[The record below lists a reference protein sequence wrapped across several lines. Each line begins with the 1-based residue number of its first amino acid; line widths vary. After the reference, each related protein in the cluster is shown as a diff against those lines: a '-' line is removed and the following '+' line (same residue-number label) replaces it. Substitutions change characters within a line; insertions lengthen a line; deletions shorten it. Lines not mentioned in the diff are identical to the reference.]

1 MRFAIAT
8 LAASAF
14 ALGLFGAPIPK
25 VKEKVKDEVAF
36 VGVWQV
42 EKFDF
47 GPDVPVPPLDF
58 TRMQFTFEAEGR
70 LAMTIGDLPSKESTY
85 KIDAVPKVK
94 TIDLTENKQVVL
106 GIYKLDG
113 DALQLC
119 FGEGTN
125 IPRPTEFK
133 AGDGKIVV
141 TLKRAKKE
149 K

>member
-1 MRFAIAT
+1 M
-8 LAASAF
+8 
-14 ALGLFGAPIPK
+14 
-25 VKEKVKDEVAF
+25 
-36 VGVWQV
+36 
-42 EKFDF
+42 
-47 GPDVPVPPLDF
+47 
-58 TRMQFTFEAEGR
+58 
-70 LAMTIGDLPSKESTY
+70 
-85 KIDAVPKVK
+85 K

-141 TLKRAKKE
+141 KLKRAKKE